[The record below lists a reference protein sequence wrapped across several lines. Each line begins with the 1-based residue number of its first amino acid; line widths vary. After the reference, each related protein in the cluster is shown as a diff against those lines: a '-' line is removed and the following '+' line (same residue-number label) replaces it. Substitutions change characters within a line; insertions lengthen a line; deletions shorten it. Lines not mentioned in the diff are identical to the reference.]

1 MGPIRMR
8 SLFGASGKKQLA
20 LLGITVGLAM
30 AGCSREKPPQD
41 ITEYRIL
48 MFRYLAIQKASTE
61 RVLALKGLGPEKSLE
76 GLLKSDEIKL
86 KEIDRLRSDLYMRND
101 FEGENEIGTLFI
113 ELIHFE
119 SSNLRH
125 TITILTR
132 DDEPRVRN
140 KLLRDANTAREHTY
154 DLILPR
160 LYKLLEIE
168 DKSTRI
174 QEQVSSPVRGQSQR
188 LAL

>member
-1 MGPIRMR
+1 MGQVRKR
-8 SLFGASGKKQLA
+8 SLLVGRSDRLLV
-20 LLGITVGLAM
+20 LLGLTVGLAM

-61 RVLALKGLGPEKSLE
+61 RVLALKGLGPEKTLE

-101 FEGENEIGTLFI
+101 FEGENEIGALFI

-125 TITILTR
+125 TITILKR
-132 DDEPRVRN
+132 DDEPKVRN
-140 KLLRDANTAREHTY
+140 KLLRDANTAREQTY

-174 QEQVSSPVRGQSQR
+174 QEQVSNPVRRQSQR
-188 LAL
+188 LPL